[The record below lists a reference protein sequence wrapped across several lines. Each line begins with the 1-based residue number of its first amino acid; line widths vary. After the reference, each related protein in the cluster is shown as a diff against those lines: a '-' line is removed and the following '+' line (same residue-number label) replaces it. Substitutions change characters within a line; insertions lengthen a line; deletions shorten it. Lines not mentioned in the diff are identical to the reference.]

1 MSEKLPR
8 ISADDL
14 IRILKKLGFVQDRSK
29 GSHKIFIHPSKNLR
43 AVVPFHKGRELAI
56 GTLKSILDDAE
67 ISVKQL
73 RELL

>member
-8 ISADDL
+8 VTASDL
-14 IRILKKLGFVQDRSK
+14 IRVLKKIGFIEDRSK
-29 GSHKIFIHPSKNLR
+29 GSHKIFIHPSKHLR
-43 AVVPFHKGRELAI
+43 AVIPFHKGRNLAI

-67 ISVKQL
+67 ISVEQL